1 MRKWLAAEVIGQA
14 PETVSPTS
22 DDSYSLEAQRD
33 ADQLRRTVMTS
44 VLVCDD
50 SPLAREALRRAVAT
64 VPGVERVT
72 TAANGEEVL
81 RRWGADRSDLIL
93 MDVRMPGLGGVE
105 TVRRLLSA
113 DPGARIIMLTVAE
126 DLDGVALAV
135 AAGARGYLHKDA
147 SRAELRAT
155 VTQALADPT
164 WRLAPRRLRSAE
176 MGAAPTLTAREIQV
190 LEGMSHGRSN
200 AEIGRELFLSEDT
213 VKTHA
218 RRLFK
223 KLGASDRAHAVALGF
238 RWGLVR

>member
-1 MRKWLAAEVIGQA
+1 
-14 PETVSPTS
+14 
-22 DDSYSLEAQRD
+22 
-33 ADQLRRTVMTS
+33 MTS

-135 AAGARGYLHKDA
+135 AMRRPRLSAQGRLPRGAARHGHAGARRPDLAARPAAGCA
-147 SRAELRAT
+147 RPRWARRPRSPRVRSRCLRA
-155 VTQALADPT
+155 
-164 WRLAPRRLRSAE
+164 
-176 MGAAPTLTAREIQV
+176 
-190 LEGMSHGRSN
+190 
-200 AEIGRELFLSEDT
+200 
-213 VKTHA
+213 
-218 RRLFK
+218 
-223 KLGASDRAHAVALGF
+223 
-238 RWGLVR
+238 

>member
-1 MRKWLAAEVIGQA
+1 
-14 PETVSPTS
+14 
-22 DDSYSLEAQRD
+22 
-33 ADQLRRTVMTS
+33 MTS

-147 SRAELRAT
+147 S
-155 VTQALADPT
+155 
-164 WRLAPRRLRSAE
+164 PR
-176 MGAAPTLTAREIQV
+176 GAAR
-190 LEGMSHGRSN
+190 HGHS
-200 AEIGRELFLSEDT
+200 G
-213 VKTHA
+213 A
-218 RRLFK
+218 RRPDLAARPAPAA
-223 KLGASDRAHAVALGF
+223 LGRDGRCAHAHRA
-238 RWGLVR
+238 

>member
-1 MRKWLAAEVIGQA
+1 
-14 PETVSPTS
+14 
-22 DDSYSLEAQRD
+22 
-33 ADQLRRTVMTS
+33 MTS

-113 DPGARIIMLTVAE
+113 DPGAR
-126 DLDGVALAV
+126 GVLVQV
-135 AAGARGYLHKDA
+135 AAG
-147 SRAELRAT
+147 AELRAT

>member
-1 MRKWLAAEVIGQA
+1 
-14 PETVSPTS
+14 
-22 DDSYSLEAQRD
+22 
-33 ADQLRRTVMTS
+33 MTS

-135 AAGARGYLHKDA
+135 AAGAVDTCTRTP
-147 SRAELRAT
+147 RAPNCGPRSPRPSPTRPGDWPRAGS
-155 VTQALADPT
+155 ARPR
-164 WRLAPRRLRSAE
+164 WAPRPRS
-176 MGAAPTLTAREIQV
+176 PRAR
-190 LEGMSHGRSN
+190 SRCW
-200 AEIGRELFLSEDT
+200 
-213 VKTHA
+213 
-218 RRLFK
+218 
-223 KLGASDRAHAVALGF
+223 RA
-238 RWGLVR
+238 

>member
-1 MRKWLAAEVIGQA
+1 
-14 PETVSPTS
+14 
-22 DDSYSLEAQRD
+22 
-33 ADQLRRTVMTS
+33 MTS

-135 AAGARGYLHKDA
+135 AMR
-147 SRAELRAT
+147 R
-155 VTQALADPT
+155 P
-164 WRLAPRRLRSAE
+164 RLSAQGRLPRRAAGHRHAGPRRPDVAARAAAAALHRDGGRADAH
-176 MGAAPTLTAREIQV
+176 GA
-190 LEGMSHGRSN
+190 
-200 AEIGRELFLSEDT
+200 
-213 VKTHA
+213 
-218 RRLFK
+218 
-223 KLGASDRAHAVALGF
+223 
-238 RWGLVR
+238 